1 MGLTAKHTDYK
12 ASLELTLSLSPIASL
27 PIKQITDPAHHQDD
41 HYQSQPCSRYTHTV
55 SFPILWNL
63 SMRSVHHC
71 LYASSIDHSIHCRF
85 YSVRC
90 INSKHQLEFGNG
102 TNSETHWTIRQFR
115 TCCNTLTQSPLQLH
129 YTTVATDGYH
139 DHWFC
144 CYWPLYPLLSSAIH
158 YLPKTLQYQ

>member
-1 MGLTAKHTDYK
+1 MKIKTTGSSSTKKLAEKILK
-12 ASLELTLSLSPIASL
+12 SWSVCIRQNRIAHLMNHIHPFREEQINSVTI
-27 PIKQITDPAHHQDD
+27 IKIIITNQVITDPAHHQDD

-102 TNSETHWTIRQFR
+102 TNSETHWTIR
-115 TCCNTLTQSPLQLH
+115 
-129 YTTVATDGYH
+129 
-139 DHWFC
+139 
-144 CYWPLYPLLSSAIH
+144 
-158 YLPKTLQYQ
+158 